1 MKCLDIYSVEDGR
14 QNRSLSSTRA
24 LIQSMVLLLLAFIAV
39 PVLAL
44 DYALPDDGDDVIGTM
59 QVVVAKHEDTLPSL
73 GMQYGIGYRE
83 MVAANPDLNPW
94 LPGEGTKV
102 YIPTRFILPPGE
114 SEGIVLNLSEL
125 RLYYFPP
132 GQNIV
137 STYAVGIG
145 REGWTTPV
153 GLTHIASMRKAP
165 SWTPPQSIHDEY
177 AAEGKELARV
187 VPPGPDNPLGDYAMR
202 LGLPSYL
209 IHGTNKPLG
218 VGMRVS
224 HGCVRMFPNDI
235 EELFAKVGKGVPVR
249 IIKMPYKA
257 GWSKGR
263 LYLEAHRPLSE
274 EFEEAGLDLTRMVEA
289 IIKAHK
295 DNTAAINW
303 DLAES
308 SARKHHGLP
317 VAITSSEISVS
328 AR

>member
-1 MKCLDIYSVEDGR
+1 M
-14 QNRSLSSTRA
+14 NRLPAAAAFLLRAVLVFLLAAVFTITLSSNAQA
-24 LIQSMVLLLLAFIAV
+24 LSFE
-39 PVLAL
+39 
-44 DYALPDDGDDVIGTM
+44 LPADGDAVIGEM
-59 QVVVAKHEDTLPSL
+59 QVVTAKFEDTLPAL
-73 GMQYGIGYRE
+73 GMKYGIGYRE

-94 LPGEGTKV
+94 VPGEGTKV
-102 YIPTRFILPPGE
+102 YIPTRFILPPVARK
-114 SEGIVLNLSEL
+114 GIVLNLSEL
-125 RLYYFPP
+125 RLYYYPP
-132 GQNIV
+132 NENRVI
-137 STYAVGIG
+137 TYAVGIG

-153 GLTHIASMRKAP
+153 MKTHIASKRKAP
-165 SWTPPQSIHDEY
+165 SWTPPQSIRDEY

-187 VPPGPDNPLGDYAMR
+187 VPPGPENPLGDYALR

-224 HGCVRMFPNDI
+224 HGCVRMFPEDI
-235 EELFAKVGKGVPVR
+235 EELFAMVGPGVPVQ

-257 GWSKGR
+257 GWLNGR
-263 LYLEAHRPLSE
+263 LYLEAHKPLSE
-274 EFEEAGLDLTRMVEA
+274 EFEETGLDLTRMVEA

-295 DNTAAINW
+295 DHNAAINW

-317 VAITSSEISVS
+317 VAITSSEMNIS